1 MINLDRR
8 INLFFNNKGFAIS
21 GILYSSLILF
31 LTLILGMLVM
41 ATNRKIIL
49 DKEKILVLN
58 ELDSNIE
65 DVPTLYKDQSGATIP
80 ELEDGMIPIKW
91 DGSKW
96 I

>member
-49 DKEKILVLN
+49 DKEKFLF
-58 ELDSNIE
+58 
-65 DVPTLYKDQSGATIP
+65 
-80 ELEDGMIPIKW
+80 
-91 DGSKW
+91 
-96 I
+96 